1 VGKST
6 LLNALVGRR
15 VARTSG
21 TPGKTRMMNVFEMRA
36 GAWGRGDVGPSEAT
50 RSSDSDRRV
59 PQPHIP
65 TPRAFYFLDL
75 PGYGYARVGRGE
87 RTAFRGLLR
96 HALERPRLAGVV
108 WLLDLRRDP
117 SAEDAAVQD
126 QFAAAGV
133 RVLAAATKSDKLPPR
148 QRQARAGLLR
158 DAVGLSEDQ
167 FVLTSATSG
176 AGVDELR
183 EAIEALVGERK

>member
-1 VGKST
+1 MGKST
-6 LLNALVGRR
+6 LLNALVGAR
-15 VARTSG
+15 VARTSR
-21 TPGKTRMMNVFEMRA
+21 TPGKTRMMNVFQIGSGEW
-36 GAWGRGDVGPSEAT
+36 GAVPSDPGRGSAEP
-50 RSSDSDRRV
+50 RQV
-59 PQPHIP
+59 PLP
-65 TPRAFYFLDL
+65 TPPAFYFLDL

-117 SAEDAAVQD
+117 SEEDGAVQE

-148 QRQARAGLLR
+148 QRQARAGVLR
-158 DAVGLSEDQ
+158 GAVGIAEDQ
-167 FVLTSATSG
+167 FVLTSATTG
-176 AGVDELR
+176 DGVDDLR
-183 EAIEALVGERK
+183 DAIEALVSEAT

>member
-1 VGKST
+1 MGKST
-6 LLNALVGRR
+6 LLNALVGAR
-15 VARTSG
+15 VARTSR
-21 TPGKTRMMNVFEMRA
+21 TPGKTRMMNVFQIGS
-36 GAWGRGDVGPSEAT
+36 GAWGVVPSDPARGSAGQRE
-50 RSSDSDRRV
+50 V
-59 PQPHIP
+59 PLP
-65 TPRAFYFLDL
+65 TPAFYFLDL

-117 SAEDAAVQD
+117 SADDGAVQE

-158 DAVGLSEDQ
+158 GAVGIAEDQ
-167 FVLTSATSG
+167 FVLTSATTG

-183 EAIEALVGERK
+183 EAIEALVSEAT